1 MMPQQLGRYEIVG
14 ELGKGAMG
22 VVYRAIDPVLQ
33 RTVAI
38 KTIHLYLDPA
48 EQAEYEAR
56 FYHEAKAAG
65 RLSHPNIVTVYDVGK
80 SGNIAYMAMELLEGR
95 ELKSLLA
102 PRKPLPVAQALDIA
116 AQVADGL
123 AYAHEQ
129 EVVHRD
135 VKPANI
141 MITRSGLVKI
151 MDFGIARMRA
161 SEIRTQTGVLLG
173 SPSYLSPEQ
182 VLGKRAD
189 HRSDIFSLGIVLY
202 EMLTGERPFS
212 GAEITAIMYQIV
224 HVSPR
229 APSVLNAEV
238 PEILNFVVAKALAKS
253 PEARYQDA
261 REFARDL
268 RECRKYV
275 ESRIQPNIS
284 INVDALPEH
293 PASRLADGGS
303 GTLLGD
309 SDFPATR
316 KVDAAP
322 GPMAEVEP
330 PVTLGISTHFDSF
343 DATLRLVAAT
353 GAMEHFDDYI
363 KTQKIARPGTPPAE
377 PAPTPK
383 RVTAPLGTAAGMKS
397 ALPAQR
403 TPARQRNRR
412 HHEAVI
418 FGLSIAV
425 ALVIALFIVLS

>member
-1 MMPQQLGRYEIVG
+1 MELRQLGRYELLG

-38 KTIHLYLDPA
+38 KTIPVYLDPS

-65 RLSHPNIVTVYDVGK
+65 RLSHPNIVTIYDVGK
-80 SGNIAYMAMELLEGR
+80 SGDTTYMAMELLEGQD
-95 ELKSLLA
+95 LKSLLA
-102 PRKPLPVAQALDIA
+102 PKKPLPIPQALDIA

-123 AYAHEQ
+123 AYAHEH

-135 VKPANI
+135 VKPANL

-202 EMLTGERPFS
+202 EMLTGERPFT

-224 HVSPR
+224 HLSPR
-229 APSVLNAEV
+229 APSVLNPEV

-253 PEARYQDA
+253 PEDRYQDA
-261 REFARDL
+261 REFATDL
-268 RECRKYV
+268 RECRKHV
-275 ESRIQPNIS
+275 ESQVQPKIS
-284 INVDALPEH
+284 IDLDAFPKH
-293 PASRLADGGS
+293 SANRLADGGTGAIVGS
-303 GTLLGD
+303 N
-309 SDFPATR
+309 FPAGR
-316 KVDAAP
+316 KMDAAP
-322 GPMAEVEP
+322 EP
-330 PVTLGISTHFDSF
+330 AVPPETPVALGISTHFDSF
-343 DATLRLVAAT
+343 DATLRLVTAT
-353 GAMEHFDDYI
+353 GAAEQFGEYI
-363 KTQKIARPGTPPAE
+363 KTQKIARAGTPAARS
-377 PAPTPK
+377 APPPK
-383 RVTAPLGTAAGMKS
+383 RITPPTGTAADKPAAPVQRAEAARNS
-397 ALPAQR
+397 PLSRKAL
-403 TPARQRNRR
+403 
-412 HHEAVI
+412 VV
-418 FGLSIAV
+418 GLALAIALAV
-425 ALVIALFIVLS
+425 ALVAVLS